1 VITDTPPRPAQA
13 ESPAPTNG
21 HIIHSAPSHKE
32 APKPHTS
39 PASTP
44 TPASGRKWLLAIICV
59 YVALCTLYN
68 LLTPIGEGPDE
79 PDHIRYVE
87 YLVRFGDFPPIA
99 GTTSSHPYT
108 IEAKQPPV
116 YYLLGASLMLA
127 LGREG
132 TRIAP
137 ELSENPA
144 FSRQDANFLKFQH
157 PPVPADLTPW
167 THILRFLGALMGMGT
182 ILLTYATVRQVF
194 PHERE
199 TPLAIGAAGI
209 VALLPQF
216 TFLSS
221 VVNNDHF
228 ATLVG
233 AAISYC
239 MVRILALGATWRRAL
254 SLGALLGLALLSK
267 NNNLVY
273 IPVGLLVLALPGLP
287 LFRGRSGFRPHAWTS
302 FLRARLPLL
311 ALALVTC
318 VVVGGWWMLRNLL
331 VYGDLLARNA
341 VNRMAAQAIPEQ
353 AVTANMSDPATLMNQ
368 FAGIMIT
375 HFAAFGW
382 VVITPPMLWSMLY
395 ATLMLLATI
404 GVIYDLLRGNLTGT
418 QKACLVLGMLV
429 FELFY
434 AGLIYQVVWQGRLL
448 FPALALTSLLLIRG
462 TYAWLAL
469 LMRGRPSY
477 ALAAALWLVFLGAA
491 NVYSLLS
498 VLVPAFHGKS

>member
-1 VITDTPPRPAQA
+1 VAA
-13 ESPAPTNG
+13 NG
-21 HIIHSAPSHKE
+21 HVTHTAPSKRE

-39 PASTP
+39 SASTP
-44 TPASGRKWLLAIICV
+44 THAPGRKWLLAIICA

-68 LLTPIGEGPDE
+68 MLTPIGEGPDE

-99 GTTSSHPYT
+99 GTASPHPYT

-116 YYLLGASLMLA
+116 YYLMGASLMLV

-132 TRIAP
+132 KMIVP
-137 ELSENPA
+137 ELTEDPA
-144 FSRQDANFLKFQH
+144 FSRQDANYLKFQH
-157 PPVPADLTPW
+157 PPVPADLIPW
-167 THILRFLGALMGMGT
+167 TYILRFLGALMGAGT

-239 MVRILALGATWRRAL
+239 MVKILALGATWRRAL
-254 SLGALLGLALLSK
+254 ALGALLGLALLSK

-287 LFRGRSGFRPHAWTS
+287 LFHGRSRFRPPLRAWAS
-302 FLRARLPLL
+302 YLRARLPLL
-311 ALALVTC
+311 ALTLVTC
-318 VVVGGWWMLRNLL
+318 VAVGGWWMLRNLL
-331 VYGDLLARNA
+331 LYGDLLARNA
-341 VNRMAAQAIPEQ
+341 VNQMAAQAIPEQ

-368 FAGIMIT
+368 FVGVIIT

-404 GVIYDLLRGNLTGT
+404 GIIYDLLRGNLTGT

-434 AGLIYQVVWQGRLL
+434 TGLIYQVVWQGRLL
-448 FPALALTSLLLIRG
+448 FPVLAFTSLLLIRG
-462 TYAWLAL
+462 TYAWLTL

-477 ALAAALWLVFLGAA
+477 TLAAALWLIFLGAA
-491 NVYSLLS
+491 NVYSLVS
-498 VLVPAFHGKS
+498 VLVPAFHAKS

>member
-1 VITDTPPRPAQA
+1 MITHTPPRPAQA
-13 ESPAPTNG
+13 ESPLPTNG
-21 HIIHSAPSHKE
+21 HITYATPSKRE
-32 APKPHTS
+32 APKPDTLPATTS
-39 PASTP
+39 NSD
-44 TPASGRKWLLAIICV
+44 RRWLIGIICA
-59 YVALCTLYN
+59 YFTLCTLYN

-99 GTTSSHPYT
+99 GTTSAGTTSARPYT

-132 TRIAP
+132 ERIAP
-137 ELSENPA
+137 ELAENPA
-144 FSRQDANFLKFQH
+144 FSRQDADYLKFQH
-157 PPVPADLTPW
+157 PPLPSDLIPW
-167 THILRFLGALMGMGT
+167 TYILRLLGTIMGMGT

-199 TPLAIGAAGI
+199 IPLAIGAAGI

-233 AAISYC
+233 AAITC
-239 MVRILALGATWRRAL
+239 CIVRILALGATWRRAL

-267 NNNLVY
+267 NNNLAY
-273 IPVGLLVLALPGLP
+273 IPVGLLVLALPGWP
-287 LFRGRSGFRPHAWTS
+287 LLRSPFRAWAS

-311 ALALVTC
+311 ALTLLTC
-318 VVVGGWWMLRNLL
+318 VAVGGWWMLRNLL
-331 VYGDLLARNA
+331 LYGDLLARNA

-353 AVTANMSDPATLMNQ
+353 VVSANMSDPAALMNQ
-368 FAGIMIT
+368 LAGVIIT

-382 VVITPPMLWSMLY
+382 VVVTPPVLWSMLY

-404 GVIYDLLRGNLTGT
+404 GILYDLLRGNLTTT

-434 AGLIYQVVWQGRLL
+434 IGLIYQAVWQGRLL
-448 FPALALTSLLLIRG
+448 FPAIAFTSLLLIRG
-462 TYAWLAL
+462 THACLTL
-469 LMRGRPSY
+469 LMRGRPTY
-477 ALAAALWLVFLGAA
+477 VLTAALWLLFLGAA
-491 NVYSLLS
+491 NVYSLLFT
-498 VLVPAFHGKS
+498 LLPAFYGNS